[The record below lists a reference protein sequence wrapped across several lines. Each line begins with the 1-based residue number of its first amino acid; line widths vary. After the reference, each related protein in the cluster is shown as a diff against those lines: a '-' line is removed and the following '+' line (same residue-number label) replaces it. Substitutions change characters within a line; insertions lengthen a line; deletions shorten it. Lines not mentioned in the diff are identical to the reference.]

1 MSAPVL
7 VALFTFIDGL
17 TQGIYGTIFNLM
29 LRTGGLPTSAVGNIT
44 SSNLWGAAFIG
55 LFFGLVAEKY
65 EKKTLL
71 IMTQLLSIFFGT
83 YRIFA
88 TSSTILGITSFFHGG
103 FSAVTATIM
112 STILVMKTS
121 SENRARF
128 LGLNLSAG
136 MFTGVIA
143 NVVGGL
149 LGDAFGFRSVL
160 LFSSLSRIL
169 ALYPILKLDATSSS
183 ANEESD
189 EAPSIASFS
198 KIFKI
203 RDSKEV
209 KTILYYFLSNVN
221 VGLGAGLFVVFG
233 NVIFY
238 DLFHMSATVIGLILA
253 FAQLATSLGAMFSYK
268 IGRKF
273 GDMNVLIF
281 SYVFVPILIVL
292 LSFTREPITFT
303 SVYILRFA
311 VMNMVGPLL
320 SSVVFSHIPMNIVSS
335 INGVNNFLNNVSR
348 ALSAVLFSVLTKFE
362 NGYTLIFIISSI
374 FYFLNA
380 YVMIRLRKHLGE

>member
-1 MSAPVL
+1 
-7 VALFTFIDGL
+7 
-17 TQGIYGTIFNLM
+17 
-29 LRTGGLPTSAVGNIT
+29 
-44 SSNLWGAAFIG
+44 
-55 LFFGLVAEKY
+55 
-65 EKKTLL
+65 
-71 IMTQLLSIFFGT
+71 
-83 YRIFA
+83 
-88 TSSTILGITSFFHGG
+88 
-103 FSAVTATIM
+103 
-112 STILVMKTS
+112 
-121 SENRARF
+121 
-128 LGLNLSAG
+128 
-136 MFTGVIA
+136 
-143 NVVGGL
+143 
-149 LGDAFGFRSVL
+149 
-160 LFSSLSRIL
+160 
-169 ALYPILKLDATSSS
+169 
-183 ANEESD
+183 
-189 EAPSIASFS
+189 
-198 KIFKI
+198 
-203 RDSKEV
+203 
-209 KTILYYFLSNVN
+209 
-221 VGLGAGLFVVFG
+221 
-233 NVIFY
+233 
-238 DLFHMSATVIGLILA
+238 VIGLILA

>member
-1 MSAPVL
+1 
-7 VALFTFIDGL
+7 
-17 TQGIYGTIFNLM
+17 M

-103 FSAVTATIM
+103 FSAATATIM

-149 LGDAFGFRSVL
+149 LGDAFGFRIVL

>member
-1 MSAPVL
+1 VHVGTGFGRAFYVYRWIDTRYIRDDLQFDAKNWWS
-7 VALFTFIDGL
+7 TDKCCWKHYFIE
-17 TQGIYGTIFNLM
+17 FM
-29 LRTGGLPTSAVGNIT
+29 
-44 SSNLWGAAFIG
+44 GAAFIG

-103 FSAVTATIM
+103 FSAATATIM

-149 LGDAFGFRSVL
+149 LGDAFGFRIVL

-221 VGLGAGLFVVFG
+221 VGLGAGLLWCLVMLYSMTF
-233 NVIFY
+233 
-238 DLFHMSATVIGLILA
+238 
-253 FAQLATSLGAMFSYK
+253 
-268 IGRKF
+268 
-273 GDMNVLIF
+273 
-281 SYVFVPILIVL
+281 
-292 LSFTREPITFT
+292 FT
-303 SVYILRFA
+303 
-311 VMNMVGPLL
+311 
-320 SSVVFSHIPMNIVSS
+320 
-335 INGVNNFLNNVSR
+335 
-348 ALSAVLFSVLTKFE
+348 
-362 NGYTLIFIISSI
+362 
-374 FYFLNA
+374 
-380 YVMIRLRKHLGE
+380 

>member
-1 MSAPVL
+1 
-7 VALFTFIDGL
+7 
-17 TQGIYGTIFNLM
+17 
-29 LRTGGLPTSAVGNIT
+29 
-44 SSNLWGAAFIG
+44 
-55 LFFGLVAEKY
+55 
-65 EKKTLL
+65 
-71 IMTQLLSIFFGT
+71 
-83 YRIFA
+83 
-88 TSSTILGITSFFHGG
+88 
-103 FSAVTATIM
+103 
-112 STILVMKTS
+112 
-121 SENRARF
+121 
-128 LGLNLSAG
+128 

-281 SYVFVPILIVL
+281 RTS
-292 LSFTREPITFT
+292 LSPF
-303 SVYILRFA
+303 
-311 VMNMVGPLL
+311 
-320 SSVVFSHIPMNIVSS
+320 
-335 INGVNNFLNNVSR
+335 
-348 ALSAVLFSVLTKFE
+348 
-362 NGYTLIFIISSI
+362 
-374 FYFLNA
+374 
-380 YVMIRLRKHLGE
+380 